1 MNASRLLHRNQKD
14 ERGAVL
20 VFTAVGIVIAI
31 LSAAMAIDVGSV
43 IWRKR
48 DLQVVADLA
57 ATDTAQQL
65 AALPGGPTQAAA
77 EQLAQESA
85 DRNGFTVATSG
96 YRPLLVELGTF
107 DEANGFV
114 VTAPAMAS
122 AVRIEA
128 RREVSHTFAPGTNT
142 VTTDAVAAFDNE
154 PVASF
159 NIGSTLASL
168 SPQAPAV
175 LNPVLSRV
183 LGTSTPLNL
192 DLVGYQGLAAASV
205 TFRQIAA
212 ADATLGS
219 PEQLLAG
226 TVSLRRLAQATA
238 TALNSKGDPAS
249 VYAASRLMT
258 FASTIDSNLFVAVD
272 ELVRIEQPG
281 QSAAADAQF
290 NVFEL
295 LTGSALLANGTN
307 TISVPSLT
315 LGIPG
320 LLQSNL
326 ELSVIEAPQFAVGPA
341 KKDTSGQW
349 VTWAR
354 TAQVDVMLNTNIQE
368 KKFSLVGLLELQVDL
383 SLPIVVETA
392 KAIGSLT
399 DIQCAVPESASEID
413 ILVDRTASEAR
424 SAFEITVTEHG
435 LLGSTTVSS
444 ESDTATFQI
453 PAGSETLTFL
463 GPHDGSDVQTSGSTS
478 LGLGTELA
486 NDIGGK
492 VDLLGLLSINVF
504 NDLVVDVTEDIDTS
518 ILDPIFDA
526 LGVSIGAAD
535 VRTLGVE
542 CTPVNAKLVR

>member
-1 MNASRLLHRNQKD
+1 MSARRVLHTNQHG

-20 VFTAVGIVIAI
+20 IFAAVGMVIAI
-31 LSAAMAIDVGSV
+31 LAAAMAIDVGSA
-43 IWRKR
+43 ISRKR

-65 AALPGGPTQAAA
+65 ATLASGPTQTAA

-85 DRNGFTVATSG
+85 DRNGYALTTSG
-96 YRPLLVELGTF
+96 YFPLVVDLGSF
-107 DEANGFV
+107 DPAGGFI
-114 VTAPAMAS
+114 VTAPSAAS
-122 AVRIEA
+122 AVQVTAKRL
-128 RREVSHTFAPGTNT
+128 VDHTFAPGSTT
-142 VTTDAVAAFDNE
+142 VSVQAVAVFDDA

-175 LNPVLSRV
+175 LNPVLSRI

-192 DLVGYQGLAAASV
+192 DLVGYKGLGAASV

-219 PEQLLAG
+219 PEQLLAS
-226 TVSLRRLAQATA
+226 TVSLRKLAQATA

-249 VYAASRLMT
+249 VFAASRLVT
-258 FASTIDSNLFVAVD
+258 FAAAIDPSLLVAVD

-307 TISVPSLT
+307 TISVPDLT

-326 ELSVIEAPQFAVGPA
+326 QLSVIEAPEFAVGPA
-341 KKDTSGQW
+341 RLGADGQW
-349 VTWAR
+349 VTQAR
-354 TAQVDVMLNTNIQE
+354 TAQVDLRLNTTIHRE
-368 KKFSLVGLLELQVDL
+368 KLSLLGSLELEVDL
-383 SLPIVVETA
+383 TMPIVVETA
-392 KAIGSLT
+392 KATGSLT
-399 DIQCAVPESASEID
+399 DIRCAVPESASEID
-413 ILVDRTASEAR
+413 ILVDRMASEA
-424 SAFEITVTEHG
+424 STSFQVTVTEHG
-435 LLGSTTVSS
+435 LLGTTVDSQT
-444 ESDTATFQI
+444 DTATVQI

-463 GPHDGSDVQTSGSTS
+463 GPHDGSDVQTSGGTT

-486 NDIGGK
+486 NDIGGQL
-492 VDLLGLLSINVF
+492 DLLGLLSIDVY
-504 NDLVVDVTEDIDTS
+504 NDLVIDVTEDIDTS
-518 ILDPIFDA
+518 ILDPIFDG
-526 LGVSIGAAD
+526 LGLSIGAAD

-542 CTPVNAKLVR
+542 CNPVNAKLVR

>member
-1 MNASRLLHRNQKD
+1 MTARRLLHKNERD

-20 VFTAVGIVIAI
+20 IFAAVGMVVAI
-31 LSAAMAIDVGSV
+31 LAAAMAIDVGSV

-65 AALPGGPTQAAA
+65 ARLPVPTQADADLFAQSSAERNNFDFDAA
-77 EQLAQESA
+77 GNSLT
-85 DRNGFTVATSG
+85 TV
-96 YRPLLVELGTF
+96 LGTF
-107 DEANGFV
+107 DDTNGFV
-114 VTAPAMAS
+114 PSAAADATAVQVTA
-122 AVRIEA
+122 
-128 RREVSHTFAPGTNT
+128 RRLVDHTFVPGDGGTT
-142 VTTDAVAAFDNE
+142 VTTRAVASFTNE

-192 DLVGYQGLAAASV
+192 DLVGYQGLGAASV

-212 ADATLGS
+212 ADATFGS
-219 PEQLLAG
+219 PDQLLAS
-226 TVSLRRLAQATA
+226 TVGLRRLAQATA

-258 FASTIDSNLFVAVD
+258 FAAAIDPYLFVAVD

-307 TISVPSLT
+307 TISVPNLT

-341 KKDTSGQW
+341 KLDANGMW
-349 VTWAR
+349 VTQAR
-354 TAQVDVMLNTNIQE
+354 TAQVALTLNTNIHRE
-368 KKFSLVGLLELQVDL
+368 KFSLLNLLELEVDL
-383 SLPIVVETA
+383 ALPIVVETA
-392 KAIGSLT
+392 KATGSLT
-399 DIQCAVPESASEID
+399 DIRCADPQSTSEID
-413 ILVDRTASEAR
+413 ILVNRLASEAR
-424 SAFEITVTEHG
+424 SAFEIAVTEHG

-463 GPHDGSDVQTSGSTS
+463 GPHDGSDVQTSGGTT

-486 NDIGGK
+486 NDIGSQI
-492 VDLLGLLSINVF
+492 DLLGLLSINVF

-526 LGVSIGAAD
+526 FGVSIGAAD